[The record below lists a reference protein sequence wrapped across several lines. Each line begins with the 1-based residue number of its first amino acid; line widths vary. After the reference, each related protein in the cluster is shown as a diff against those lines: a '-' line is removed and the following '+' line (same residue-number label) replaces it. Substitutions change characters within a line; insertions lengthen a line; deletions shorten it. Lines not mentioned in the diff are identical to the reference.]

1 MGVALILS
9 TCVSFISL
17 TLYHPSVTHLY
28 AHTMIAA
35 VTLTVIISFIL
46 IAGVIVGRRNGLDNQ
61 EGSADSH
68 CEDIERQSVENND
81 DLCDQLYEQD
91 NAINHL
97 VEQEAQRVEWE
108 TRKLLIQNEVGHL
121 LKTFNPSLT

>member
-17 TLYHPSVTHLY
+17 TLCHPSVTHLH

-35 VTLTVIISFIL
+35 VTLAVIIAFIL
-46 IAGVIVGRRNGLDNQ
+46 IAGVIVGKRNGLDNQ
-61 EGSADSH
+61 EASADSP
-68 CEDIERQSVENND
+68 CDDTERQYVENND
-81 DLCDQLYEQD
+81 DLCDHLYEQD

-97 VEQEAQRVEWE
+97 VEQEAKRVEWE
-108 TRKLLIQNEVGHL
+108 KQKVLNLNKVGHL
-121 LKTFNPSLT
+121 LKNF